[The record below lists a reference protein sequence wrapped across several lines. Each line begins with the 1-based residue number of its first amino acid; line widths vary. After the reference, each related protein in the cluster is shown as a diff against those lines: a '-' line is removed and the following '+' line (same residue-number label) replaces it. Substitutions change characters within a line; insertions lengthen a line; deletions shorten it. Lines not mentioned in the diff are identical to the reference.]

1 MISLGACCILKG
13 NTGAVALGNRECG
26 KGRVTGMSGGSRNY
40 IQNILYVRRIN
51 IYIFFKKKVM
61 TSKVSKRVVNSKSL
75 QVERKEKI
83 MQLYFN
89 FKRKNT

>member
-1 MISLGACCILKG
+1 M
-13 NTGAVALGNRECG
+13 TLGNRGCG
-26 KGRVTGMSGGSRNY
+26 KGRVTGMSGGRGNY

-51 IYIFFKKKVM
+51 MFTFFLKKKEVM
-61 TSKVSKRVVNSKSL
+61 NSKVSKRVVNSKSL
-75 QVERKEKI
+75 QVKRKEKI